1 MVLPS
6 PSPSFPQCNHRDLPC
21 VDDHG
26 QSGDRD
32 CELQVAPMA
41 EDIGDE
47 KEAEHAE
54 RSE

>member
-1 MVLPS
+1 MVLP
-6 PSPSFPQCNHRDLPC
+6 PPPSFPQCNHRDLPC
-21 VDDHG
+21 VDYHG

-54 RSE
+54 RSK